1 MNKHPF
7 RRELNSKPVPSNLNL
22 HVATWTAT
30 VAVDQPHVHIA
41 IPDEEAEVMVT
52 AGGIP
57 LPYNVPVWAGRSGAS
72 VPVVPISPGCLIEI
86 TARKPFAAI
95 LDGFCASLPGNL
107 PPGTWVSFPN
117 RAVSCTPS
125 YFRVRRVP
133 GLADTQAVTPDG
145 QQIEVDA
152 QGTLVAPVLLAPNN
166 ALRRVGTPLDA
177 PETVPLML
185 VGDLIV
191 LAHEVWAPDNLLRD
205 TRVLVVS
212 EGGAEVEVHGAQA
225 TEAIRAAKARAA

>member
-30 VAVDQPHVHIA
+30 VAVDQPRVHIA
-41 IPDEEAEVMVT
+41 ILDGEVEVMVT

-57 LPYNVPVWAGRSGAS
+57 LPYNVPVWAGRAGAS
-72 VPVVPISPGCLIEI
+72 VPVVPISPGQLVEI
-86 TARKPFAAI
+86 TARKPFTAV

-107 PPGTWVSFPN
+107 PAGTWVSFPN

-125 YFRVRRVP
+125 YFRVRRVA
-133 GLADTQAVTPDG
+133 GLADTQVVTPDG
-145 QQIEVDA
+145 QPIEVDA
-152 QGTLVAPVLLAPNN
+152 QGTLAAPVLLAPNN
-166 ALRRVGTPLDA
+166 VLRRVGTPLDA

-185 VGDLIV
+185 VGDLIAP
-191 LAHEVWAPDNLLRD
+191 AHEVWAPDNLLRD
-205 TRVLVVS
+205 ARVLIVA
-212 EGGAEVEVHGAQA
+212 EDGDEVEVHGAQA
-225 TEAIRAAKARAA
+225 TEAIQAARATV